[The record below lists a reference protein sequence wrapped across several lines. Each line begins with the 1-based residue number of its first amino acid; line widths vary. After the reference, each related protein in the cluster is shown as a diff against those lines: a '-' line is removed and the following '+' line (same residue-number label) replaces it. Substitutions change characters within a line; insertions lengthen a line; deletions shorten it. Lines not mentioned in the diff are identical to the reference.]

1 MSIFKATADFE
12 QWLAGQLPIIRQDL
26 ALKHQHMAEA
36 AFPFFRATFYRWLQ
50 LWTEVCPDLAKAPTV
65 LGVGDLHIENF
76 GTWRDEEGRLIWGV
90 NDLDEAWPAAY
101 TLDLTR
107 LTTSAYLAIW
117 GEHLSMTLR
126 EAADAIE
133 QGYRDALSA
142 GGKAFILAE
151 HHQWLRLLALSKL
164 RDPVRFWVK
173 MQRCLPYTSKPSAE
187 VRRMIEA
194 ALPFAKGVYQLK
206 KRIAGLGS
214 LGHPRI
220 LALSSWQ

>member
-1 MSIFKATADFE
+1 
-12 QWLAGQLPIIRQDL
+12 
-26 ALKHQHMAEA
+26 
-36 AFPFFRATFYRWLQ
+36 
-50 LWTEVCPDLAKAPTV
+50 
-65 LGVGDLHIENF
+65 
-76 GTWRDEEGRLIWGV
+76 IWGV

-173 MQRCLPYTSKPSAE
+173 MQQNPPYTAKPPAE
-187 VRRMIEA
+187 VRRLLEESFPA
-194 ALPFAKGVYQLK
+194 PRHDYQLK
-206 KRIAGLGS
+206 RRIAGLGS
-214 LGHPRI
+214 
-220 LALSSWQ
+220 